1 MTYTKKKQSEQTPP
15 YVLHNDKKKLVCK
28 INRQTRQGECFI
40 VPDSGSRQFVSRLRL
55 SGFSSLP
62 SGLRRSGFGLTTV
75 GYRILKALFET
86 LGEFELTIDKSAKS
100 TVGKVGDSYRV
111 ILNHHDLTVMLDSL
125 RRIGGEKFREQ
136 NLAIEQALYG
146 HFPGNCPKP
155 KEETSYRAGNLAA
168 MLSDK
173 AMLKKLSPKDIDTM
187 GAFLPGFL
195 KHYGATVSAPKKLL
209 ALSKTRNAAEI
220 VYLDK
225 IIKQF
230 EKG

>member
-1 MTYTKKKQSEQTPP
+1 MAYTKKKPSEQTPP

-28 INRQTRQGECFI
+28 INRQTRQGEYFI

-75 GYRILKALFET
+75 GYRILKSLFET

-100 TVGKVGDSYRV
+100 TVSKVGDSFRV

-125 RRIGGEKFREQ
+125 RRIGAEKFREQ

-146 HFPGNCPKP
+146 HFPDPPQKP
-155 KEETSYRAGNLAA
+155 STAKLRPMTQADEVRRPALHQKRSLTSGSRRCKVLGR
-168 MLSDK
+168 
-173 AMLKKLSPKDIDTM
+173 
-187 GAFLPGFL
+187 PG
-195 KHYGATVSAPKKLL
+195 
-209 ALSKTRNAAEI
+209 
-220 VYLDK
+220 
-225 IIKQF
+225 
-230 EKG
+230 